1 MPREKLGDGL
11 EGRLFSVSR
20 PPPQYERGSLRGGG
34 RGTDGLCFRSIPR
47 AGDEG
52 IPRAMYGCLY
62 LFLAIVTLLVTE
74 FEGAF
79 LRQWRG
85 IDAWTEGFP
94 YRWVMHI

>member
-1 MPREKLGDGL
+1 MGC
-11 EGRLFSVSR
+11 V
-20 PPPQYERGSLRGGG
+20 
-34 RGTDGLCFRSIPR
+34 RSIPR

-52 IPRAMYGCLY
+52 VPRATCGCLY

-85 IDAWTEGFP
+85 IDVWSEGFP
-94 YRWVMHI
+94 YRCVMHI